1 MQNNPTEP
9 MTWDVSL
16 ATRMRETGMTYAQI
30 GAVFSLSPDTIH
42 SRIDPEYRRKRQWQ
56 KSEKRQYLP
65 SVPGVRA
72 SKVSNDELAARLAE
86 IPDDT
91 RDYTGRA
98 FGDPVFGRSAAA
110 RTTAQPI
117 AKKITLP
124 RVSILSSSKQEGQ
137 SR

>member
-1 MQNNPTEP
+1 MKHDPATP
-9 MTWDVSL
+9 LAWDVNL
-16 ATRMRETGMTYAQI
+16 ATRMRETGMSYTQI

-91 RDYTGRA
+91 RDFTGRA

-110 RTTAQPI
+110 QAKEQQPI
-117 AKKITLP
+117 ANKITLP
-124 RVSILSSSKQEGQ
+124 RVSILGG
-137 SR
+137 RP